1 VSIILSPRV
10 LIIEDDISIAEL
22 QRDYLEIHQME
33 AEIVVD
39 GLEGVNRALNE
50 PFDLIVIDL
59 MLPSLDGFEICRRIR
74 EKKNIPLMIV
84 SAKKEDIDKI
94 RGLGLGADD
103 YMTKP
108 FSPSELVARVQAHI
122 KRFKQLTGA
131 GYSQDILEMKDILV
145 DKGARKVFIL
155 GQEFIFPTKEFDL
168 LVFFME
174 HPNRVWTKEQL
185 FRQVWYM
192 DDLDGDVFT
201 VVVHVGRIREK
212 LKKGKLS
219 ELPIETIWGSG
230 YRFNS

>member
-1 VSIILSPRV
+1 MVPSRI

-22 QRDYLEIHQME
+22 QRDYLEIHDIE
-33 AEIVVD
+33 AEIVTD
-39 GLEGVNRALNE
+39 GFEGLNRALME
-50 PFDLIVIDL
+50 PYDLVVVDL
-59 MLPSLDGFEICRRIR
+59 MLPSMNGFEICRRIR
-74 EKKNIPLMIV
+74 EQKNIPLMIV

-103 YMTKP
+103 YITKP
-108 FSPSELVARVQAHI
+108 FSPSEFVARVQAHS
-122 KRFKQLTGA
+122 KRYKQLTGTEQT
-131 GYSQDILEMKDILV
+131 QDYLEMKNIVV
-145 DKGARKVFIL
+145 DKAARKVLVL
-155 GQEFIFPTKEFDL
+155 GQEVIFTTKEFDL

-185 FRQVWYM
+185 FRQLWYM

-201 VVVHVGRIREK
+201 VVVHVGRIRDK

>member
-1 VSIILSPRV
+1 MLSPRV

-33 AEIVVD
+33 AEIAVD

>member
-1 VSIILSPRV
+1 MPTRI

-22 QRDYLEIHQME
+22 QRDYLEIHEIE
-33 AEIVVD
+33 AEIVTD
-39 GLEGVNRALNE
+39 GFEGLNRALTE
-50 PFDLIVIDL
+50 PFDLIVVDL
-59 MLPSLDGFEICRRIR
+59 MLPSMNGFEICRRIR
-74 EKKNIPLMIV
+74 EKKNIPLIIV

-103 YMTKP
+103 YITKP
-108 FSPSELVARVQAHI
+108 FSPSEFVARVQAHS
-122 KRFKQLTGA
+122 KRYRQLTGT
-131 GYSQDILEMKDILV
+131 GQTQDYLEIKNIIV
-145 DKGARKVFIL
+145 DKAARKVFVL
-155 GQEFIFPTKEFDL
+155 GQEVIFTTKEFDL

-185 FRQVWYM
+185 FRQLWYM

-201 VVVHVGRIREK
+201 VVVHVGRIRDK

>member
-1 VSIILSPRV
+1 MPSRI

-22 QRDYLEIHQME
+22 QRDYLEIHEIE
-33 AEIVVD
+33 AEIVTD
-39 GLEGVNRALNE
+39 GFEGLNRALSE
-50 PFDLIVIDL
+50 PFDLIVVDL
-59 MLPSLDGFEICRRIR
+59 MLPSMNGFEICRRIR
-74 EKKNIPLMIV
+74 EQKNIPLIIV

-103 YMTKP
+103 YITKP
-108 FSPSELVARVQAHI
+108 FSPSEFVARVQAHS
-122 KRFKQLTGA
+122 KRYKQLTGTEQT
-131 GYSQDILEMKDILV
+131 QDYLEMKNIVV
-145 DKGARKVFIL
+145 DKAARKVFVL
-155 GQEFIFPTKEFDL
+155 DQEVIFTTKEFDL

-185 FRQVWYM
+185 FRQLWYM

-201 VVVHVGRIREK
+201 VVVHVGRIRDK

>member
-1 VSIILSPRV
+1 MPSRI

-22 QRDYLEIHQME
+22 QRDYLEIHEIE
-33 AEIVVD
+33 AEIVTD
-39 GLEGVNRALNE
+39 GFEGLNRALNE
-50 PFDLIVIDL
+50 PFDLIVVDL
-59 MLPSLDGFEICRRIR
+59 MLPSMNGFDICRRIR
-74 EKKNIPLMIV
+74 EKKNIPLIIV

-103 YMTKP
+103 YITKP
-108 FSPSELVARVQAHI
+108 FSPSEFVARVQAHS
-122 KRFKQLTGA
+122 KRYKQLTGSEQA
-131 GYSQDILEMKDILV
+131 QDYLEMKNIIV
-145 DKGARKVFIL
+145 DKAARKVFVL
-155 GQEFIFPTKEFDL
+155 GQEVIFTTKEFDL

-185 FRQVWYM
+185 FRQLWYM

-201 VVVHVGRIREK
+201 VVVHVGRIRDK

-230 YRFNS
+230 YRFNN

>member
-1 VSIILSPRV
+1 MPSRI

-22 QRDYLEIHQME
+22 QRDYLEIHEIE
-33 AEIVVD
+33 AEIVTD
-39 GLEGVNRALNE
+39 GFEGLNRALNE
-50 PFDLIVIDL
+50 PFDLIVVDL
-59 MLPSLDGFEICRRIR
+59 MLPSMNGFEICRRIR
-74 EKKNIPLMIV
+74 EQKNIPLIIV

-103 YMTKP
+103 YITKP
-108 FSPSELVARVQAHI
+108 FSPSEFVARVQAHS
-122 KRFKQLTGA
+122 KRYRQLTGT
-131 GYSQDILEMKDILV
+131 GQTQDYLEIKDIIV
-145 DKGARKVFIL
+145 DKAARKVFVL
-155 GQEFIFPTKEFDL
+155 GQEVILTTKEFDL

-185 FRQVWYM
+185 FRQLWYM

-201 VVVHVGRIREK
+201 VVVHVGRIRDK

>member
-1 VSIILSPRV
+1 MKGSRV
-10 LIIEDDISIAEL
+10 LLIEDDVSIAEL
-22 QRDYLEIHQME
+22 QKDYLDIHQIE
-33 AEIVVD
+33 AEIARD
-39 GLEGVNRALNE
+39 GLEGVHRALNE
-50 PFDLIVIDL
+50 PFDLIVIDI

-74 EKKNIPLMIV
+74 AKKNIPIMIV
-84 SAKKEDIDKI
+84 SAKREDIDKI

-122 KRFKQLTGA
+122 KRYHTLTGIGQA
-131 GYSQDILEMKDILV
+131 ADTLETNGIVV

-155 GQEFIFPTKEFDL
+155 GEEIFFPTKELDL
-168 LVFFME
+168 LIFFME

-185 FRQVWYM
+185 FRQVWDM

-201 VVVHVGRIREK
+201 VVVHVGRIRDK

-230 YRFNS
+230 YRFNM

>member
-1 VSIILSPRV
+1 MVPSRI
-10 LIIEDDISIAEL
+10 LIIEDDVSIAEL
-22 QRDYLEIHQME
+22 QRDYLEIHQMV
-33 AEIVVD
+33 AEIETD
-39 GLEGVNRALNE
+39 GLAGVNRALNE
-50 PFDLIVIDL
+50 PYDLIVIDL
-59 MLPSLDGFEICRRIR
+59 MLPSIDGFEICRRIR

-122 KRFKQLTGA
+122 KRFKLLTGI
-131 GYSQDILEMKDILV
+131 GQSQEIIEKKNILI

-174 HPNRVWTKEQL
+174 HPDRVWTKEQL

-212 LKKGKLS
+212 FKKGKLS
-219 ELPIETIWGSG
+219 ESPIETIWGSG

>member
-1 VSIILSPRV
+1 MPSRI

-22 QRDYLEIHQME
+22 QRDYLEIHEIE
-33 AEIVVD
+33 AEIVTD
-39 GLEGVNRALNE
+39 GFEGLNRALNE
-50 PFDLIVIDL
+50 PFDLIVVDL
-59 MLPSLDGFEICRRIR
+59 MLPSMNGFEICRRIR
-74 EKKNIPLMIV
+74 EQKNIPLIIV

-103 YMTKP
+103 YITKP
-108 FSPSELVARVQAHI
+108 FSPSEFVARVQAHS
-122 KRFKQLTGA
+122 KRYRQLTGT
-131 GYSQDILEMKDILV
+131 GQTQDYLEIKDIIV
-145 DKGARKVFIL
+145 DKAARKVFVL
-155 GQEFIFPTKEFDL
+155 GQEVIFTTKEFDL

-185 FRQVWYM
+185 FRQLWYM

-201 VVVHVGRIREK
+201 VVVHVGRIRDK

>member
-1 VSIILSPRV
+1 MPSRI

-22 QRDYLEIHQME
+22 QRDYLEIHE
-33 AEIVVD
+33 IKAEIVTD
-39 GLEGVNRALNE
+39 GFEGLNRALNE
-50 PFDLIVIDL
+50 PFDLIVVDL
-59 MLPSLDGFEICRRIR
+59 MLPSMNGFEICRRIR
-74 EKKNIPLMIV
+74 EKKNIPLIIV

-103 YMTKP
+103 YITKP
-108 FSPSELVARVQAHI
+108 FSPSEFVARVQAHS
-122 KRFKQLTGA
+122 KRYRQLTGTGQA
-131 GYSQDILEMKDILV
+131 QDYLEMKNIIV
-145 DKGARKVFIL
+145 DKAARKVFVL
-155 GQEFIFPTKEFDL
+155 GQEVIFTTKEFDL

-185 FRQVWYM
+185 FRQLWYM

-201 VVVHVGRIREK
+201 VVVHVGRIRDK